1 MRKFKRAVTDSGSE
15 VRRGEGK
22 HGVNN
27 LIAIYSAAAGCTP
40 EAAEE
45 RFAGKGYG
53 DFKKAVGEAVV
64 EVLRPVREKTED
76 RLNNKEYLE
85 KVYTQGAENAS
96 RIARRT
102 LEKVYKKVG
111 FIKKPF

>member
-1 MRKFKRAVTDSGSE
+1 M
-15 VRRGEGK
+15 
-22 HGVNN
+22 
-27 LIAIYSAAAGCTP
+27 
-40 EAAEE
+40 
-45 RFAGKGYG
+45 
-53 DFKKAVGEAVV
+53 V

-76 RLNNKEYLE
+76 LLNNKDYLE